1 MKFTNRETILTEKG
15 KVATDVRE
23 SLMKKLAKDP
33 VALFEKAKPVG
44 KGKYELEVHNSNGT
58 ETIYLRF
65 EVSISERSLTTLAE
79 KKSKPKAST
88 TSDIEIE

>member
-15 KVATDVRE
+15 KVATEVRE
-23 SLMKKLAKDP
+23 TLMKKLAKEP
-33 VALFEKAKPVG
+33 TALFEKAKQVG
-44 KGKYELEVHNSNGT
+44 KGKYELEVHNSKGT

-65 EVSISERSLTTLAE
+65 EVSVSERSLTSLAD
-79 KKSKPKAST
+79 KKAKPKAST